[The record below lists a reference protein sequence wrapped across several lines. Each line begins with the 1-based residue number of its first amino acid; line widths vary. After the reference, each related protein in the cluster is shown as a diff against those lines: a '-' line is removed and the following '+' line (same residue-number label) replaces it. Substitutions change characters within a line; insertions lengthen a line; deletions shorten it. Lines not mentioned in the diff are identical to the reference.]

1 MYLYT
6 RVCMFV
12 CGSFGEPLDGFC
24 EQNECTPL
32 DEDKRHNVLGSYR
45 FCPRSLQSAL
55 YVIKYVPD
63 LCHIEGDLVYNHHV
77 IRRYPGP
84 PVERDAA

>member
-45 FCPRSLQSAL
+45 ISINSSVQSEL
-55 YVIKYVPD
+55 
-63 LCHIEGDLVYNHHV
+63 
-77 IRRYPGP
+77 
-84 PVERDAA
+84 